1 MISLTPALFGQL
13 AQAMGVFVLVCALI
27 TGLAA
32 ARQWSWRYRMVGV
45 TLFSVVL
52 VVGLFSLSFEPIT
65 RSSVQ
70 GSVPFKLVYD
80 RFGPQATIVVAPTIT
95 SDQLRSTLEQASSNL
110 FSSGRNGQGKE
121 QLTIYARTIVHP
133 REGLSKPLYLGRVK
147 RSLSLRNDP
156 NIEIEVFSEQFAQIP
171 QEITSKG

>member
-1 MISLTPALFGQL
+1 MSLTPALFGQL
-13 AQAMGVFVLVCALI
+13 AQGMGIFVLVCALI
-27 TGLAA
+27 TGLAV

-65 RSSVQ
+65 RSSTE
-70 GSVPFKLVYD
+70 GSAPFKLVYD
-80 RFGPQATIVVAPTIT
+80 RFGPQATIAVEPTIT
-95 SDQLRSTLEQASSNL
+95 PEQLQSTLIQASNNL
-110 FSSGRNGQGKE
+110 FSSGRNGQGQE

-133 REGLSKPLYLGRVK
+133 KEGLSQPIYLGRVK

-156 NIEIEVFSEQFAQIP
+156 NVEIEIFKDQFAKLSQNT
-171 QEITSKG
+171 TS

>member
-1 MISLTPALFGQL
+1 MSLTPALFSQL

-27 TGLAA
+27 TGLAM

-70 GSVPFKLVYD
+70 GSVPFKTVYD
-80 RFGPQATIVVAPTIT
+80 RFGAKATIAVPPTIT
-95 SDQLRSTLEQASSNL
+95 PEQLKFTLQQASSNL
-110 FSSGRNGQGKE
+110 FSSGRNNQGEE
-121 QLTIYARTIVHP
+121 QLTIFARTIVHP
-133 REGLSKPLYLGRVK
+133 REGLSKPLYLGLVR

-156 NIEIEVFSEQFAQIP
+156 NIEIEVFAEQFAELP
-171 QEITSKG
+171 QNTAS

>member
-1 MISLTPALFGQL
+1 MSLTPDLFGQL
-13 AQAMGVFVLVCALI
+13 AQGMGIFVLVCALI
-27 TGLAA
+27 TGLAVA
-32 ARQWSWRYRMVGV
+32 FKWSWRYRMVGV

-65 RSSVQ
+65 RSSVE

-95 SDQLRSTLEQASSNL
+95 PEQLESTLQQASSNL
-110 FSSGRNGQGKE
+110 FSSGRNGQGKS
-121 QLTIYARTIVHP
+121 QLTIYARTVIHP
-133 REGLSKPLYLGRVK
+133 REGLSKPVYLGRVK

-156 NIEIEVFSEQFAQIP
+156 NIEIEVFTDRFAELP
-171 QEITSKG
+171 QPTNS

>member
-1 MISLTPALFGQL
+1 MSLTPALFGQL
-13 AQAMGVFVLVCALI
+13 AQGMGVFVLVCALI
-27 TGLAA
+27 TGLAMSQ
-32 ARQWSWRYRMVGV
+32 QWSWRYRMVGV

-80 RFGPQATIVVAPTIT
+80 RFGSRATIAVAPTIT
-95 SDQLRSTLEQASSNL
+95 HDELESTLKQASSNL
-110 FSSGRNGQGKE
+110 FSSGRNNQGDK

-133 REGLSKPLYLGRVK
+133 REGVSKPVYLGYVK
-147 RSLSLRNDP
+147 RSLSLRDDRDLE
-156 NIEIEVFSEQFAQIP
+156 IEIFDDKFAELTQ
-171 QEITSKG
+171 S

>member
-1 MISLTPALFGQL
+1 MQLTPALFGQL
-13 AQAMGVFVLVCALI
+13 AQGMGIFVLVCALI

-65 RSSVQ
+65 RSATQ

-80 RFGPQATIVVAPTIT
+80 RFGPKATIAVAPTIT
-95 SDQLRSTLEQASSNL
+95 PEQLELTLIQASNNL
-110 FSSGRNGQGKE
+110 FSSGRNNQGE
-121 QLTIYARTIVHP
+121 QQLTIYARTIVHP
-133 REGLSKPLYLGRVK
+133 KEGLSKPLYLGFAK

-156 NIEIEVFSEQFAQIP
+156 NIEIQLFSDQFAQLS
-171 QEITSKG
+171 QNTTL

>member
-1 MISLTPALFGQL
+1 MSLTPALFGQL

-27 TGLAA
+27 TGLAVA
-32 ARQWSWRYRMVGV
+32 FKWSWRYRMVGA

-65 RSSVQ
+65 RTSTQ

-80 RFGPQATIVVAPTIT
+80 RFGPQATIAVAPTIT
-95 SDQLRSTLEQASSNL
+95 PEQLKLTLEQASNNL
-110 FSSGRNGQGKE
+110 FSSGRNNQGEK
-121 QLTIYARTIVHP
+121 QLTIYARTVVHP
-133 REGLSKPLYLGRVK
+133 REGLSKPLYLGYVK

-156 NIEIEVFSEQFAQIP
+156 NIEIEIFADKFVELP
-171 QEITSKG
+171 KDSTT